1 MKEQISKTIEA
12 FKRELSRY
20 DISPEIEVVYRGDKV
35 YLFVQYDLPTYDTY
49 EPENNAYV
57 SHREETVYPCVT
69 LEDVQEALELIIN
82 ELNDAQQNWSNA

>member
-49 EPENNAYV
+49 EPETNAYAN
-57 SHREETVYPCVT
+57 HREETVYPCVT